1 MKKIQSMYL
10 FNIDQ
15 CKHIFIFQIEFDIS
29 KKYKNRPVYI
39 IGTSIFGS

>member
-1 MKKIQSMYL
+1 M
-10 FNIDQ
+10 NIN
-15 CKHIFIFQIEFDIS
+15 KSNIIINLNFYVYFQIELDIS